1 MKRNGMSRLVLAI
14 DDDKLVHKII
24 EDALAQSCKLIHAK
38 NGDEGLRLAL
48 KYHPDIILLDV
59 EMPGLNGF
67 EVCEKLKK
75 SPDTLDIP
83 VMFLSSRK
91 DISERMRGYN
101 SGASDYIIKPFNREE
116 LLARINVLDD
126 YRQTSQRLK
135 KDIEQAQITAEIAMT
150 DSGDMGRIMRYVG
163 QSYHA
168 HDFDTLSEFFFEF
181 FIPLQLEVAVAFWHQ
196 QGEVYKSAEGI
207 IQPIEQELLE
217 QNRTGNRFVDF
228 GCRTIINYPKVSL
241 LIKNMPTD
249 DPGLYGRYKDLLPH
263 ILEATNSKI
272 QDMEDSEQAL
282 NQVGLI
288 GQVCD
293 DIAQQLVY
301 LDMHHNSQSENLKSL
316 IEQAT
321 ERPESLANITNTE
334 QLSEFYQH
342 FGFLNEE
349 LGQVKQKLSIITDTR
364 EALHMSLNKLSQP
377 WSEDQVPSQDDI
389 ELF

>member
-1 MKRNGMSRLVLAI
+1 MSRLVLAI

>member
-75 SPDTLDIP
+75 SPDTLEIP

>member
-1 MKRNGMSRLVLAI
+1 MSRLVLAI

-24 EDALAQSCKLIHAK
+24 EDALAESCKLIRAK

-48 KYHPDIILLDV
+48 KYQPDIILLDV
-59 EMPGLNGF
+59 EMPGMNGF

-75 SPDTLDIP
+75 SSETSAIP
-83 VMFLSSRK
+83 VMFLSSRT

-101 SGASDYIIKPFNREE
+101 SGAADYIVKPFNREE

-126 YRQTSQRLK
+126 YRQVSQRLK
-135 KDIEQAQITAEIAMT
+135 QDMEQAQITAEIAMT

-168 HDFDTLSEFFFEF
+168 HDLDSLSSFFFEF

-196 QGEVYKSAEGI
+196 QGEVFKSAEGA

-217 QNRTGNRFVDF
+217 QNRDGNRFVDF
-228 GCRTIINYPKVSL
+228 GRRTIINYPKVSL

-249 DPGLYGRYKDLLPH
+249 DPAMYGRYKDLLPH
-263 ILEATNSKI
+263 ILEATNAKI
-272 QDMEDSEQAL
+272 QDMEESEQAL
-282 NQVGLI
+282 NQVEQI

-293 DIAQQLVY
+293 DIAQQLVF
-301 LDMHHNSQSENLKSL
+301 LDMHHSTQSDNLQQL
-316 IEQAT
+316 LVAE
-321 ERPESLANITNTE
+321 EVANVE
-334 QLSEFYQH
+334 QLKEVSQH
-342 FGFLNEE
+342 FAFMNEE
-349 LGQVKQKLSIITDTR
+349 IGVIKQKLALITETR
-364 EALHMSLNKLSQP
+364 EALHTSLNKLNQP
-377 WSEDQVPSQDDI
+377 WTEEQVASQDDI

>member
-1 MKRNGMSRLVLAI
+1 MSRLVLAI

-24 EDALAQSCKLIHAK
+24 EDALAESCKLIRAK

-48 KYHPDIILLDV
+48 KYQPDIILLDV
-59 EMPGLNGF
+59 EMPGMNGF

-75 SPDTLDIP
+75 SSETSAIP
-83 VMFLSSRK
+83 VMFLSSRT

-101 SGASDYIIKPFNREE
+101 SGAADYIVKPFNREE

-126 YRQTSQRLK
+126 YRQVSQRLK
-135 KDIEQAQITAEIAMT
+135 QDMEQAQITAEIAMT

-168 HDFDTLSEFFFEF
+168 HDLDSLSSFFFEF

-196 QGEVYKSAEGI
+196 QGEVFKSAEGA

-217 QNRTGNRFVDF
+217 QNRDGSRFVDF
-228 GCRTIINYPKVSL
+228 GRRTIINYPKVSL

-249 DPGLYGRYKDLLPH
+249 DPAMYGRYKDLLPH
-263 ILEATNSKI
+263 ILEATNAKI
-272 QDMEDSEQAL
+272 QDMEESEQAL
-282 NQVGLI
+282 NQVEQI

-293 DIAQQLVY
+293 DIAQQLVF
-301 LDMHHNSQSENLKSL
+301 LDMHHSTQSDNLQQLL
-316 IEQAT
+316 IAE
-321 ERPESLANITNTE
+321 EVANVE
-334 QLSEFYQH
+334 QLKEVSQH
-342 FGFLNEE
+342 FAFMNEE
-349 LGQVKQKLSIITDTR
+349 IGVIKQKLALITETR
-364 EALHMSLNKLSQP
+364 EALHTSLNKLNQP
-377 WSEDQVPSQDDI
+377 WTEEQVASQDDI

>member
-1 MKRNGMSRLVLAI
+1 MSRLVLAI

-75 SPDTLDIP
+75 SPDTLEIP

>member
-1 MKRNGMSRLVLAI
+1 MSRLVLAI

-24 EDALAQSCKLIHAK
+24 EDALAESCNLIHAK

-48 KYHPDIILLDV
+48 KYQPDIILLDV

-75 SPDTLDIP
+75 SPDTFEIP
-83 VMFLSSRK
+83 VMFLSSRT

-101 SGASDYIIKPFNREE
+101 SGAADYIVKPFNREE

-126 YRQTSQRLK
+126 YRQVSQRLK
-135 KDIEQAQITAEIAMT
+135 QDIEQAQITAEIAMT

-168 HDFDTLSEFFFEF
+168 HDLDSLSSFFFEF
-181 FIPLQLEVAVAFWHQ
+181 FVPLQLEVAVAFWHQ
-196 QGEVYKSAEGI
+196 QGEVFKSAEGA

-217 QNRTGNRFVDF
+217 QNREGNRFVDF
-228 GCRTIINYPKVSL
+228 GRRTIINYPKVSL

-249 DPGLYGRYKDLLPH
+249 DPGMYGRYKDLLPH
-263 ILEATNSKI
+263 LLEATNAKI
-272 QDMEDSEQAL
+272 QDMEESDQAIEQVE
-282 NQVGLI
+282 QI

-293 DIAQQLVY
+293 DIAQQLVF
-301 LDMHHNSQSENLKSL
+301 LDMHHSTQSENFDQLLQSTP
-316 IEQAT
+316 IE
-321 ERPESLANITNTE
+321 NTE
-334 QLSEFYQH
+334 QLKAFSQH
-342 FGFLNEE
+342 FAFMNEE
-349 LGQVKQKLSIITDTR
+349 IDVIKQKLALISETR
-364 EALHMSLNKLSQP
+364 EALHTSLNKLSQP
-377 WSEDQVPSQDDI
+377 WSEDQVASQDDI

>member
-1 MKRNGMSRLVLAI
+1 MSRLVLAI

-101 SGASDYIIKPFNREE
+101 SGASDYIVKPFNREE

-321 ERPESLANITNTE
+321 ERPESLANITNTD

>member
-1 MKRNGMSRLVLAI
+1 MSRLVLAI

-24 EDALAQSCKLIHAK
+24 EDALAESCKLIRAK

-48 KYHPDIILLDV
+48 KYQPDIILLDV
-59 EMPGLNGF
+59 EMPGMNGF

-75 SPDTLDIP
+75 SSETSAIP
-83 VMFLSSRK
+83 VMFLSSRT

-101 SGASDYIIKPFNREE
+101 SGAADYIVKPFNREE

-126 YRQTSQRLK
+126 YRQVSQRLK
-135 KDIEQAQITAEIAMT
+135 QDMEQAQITAEIAMT

-168 HDFDTLSEFFFEF
+168 HDLESLSSFFFEF

-196 QGEVYKSAEGI
+196 QGEVFKSAEGA

-217 QNRTGNRFVDF
+217 QNRDGNRFVDF
-228 GCRTIINYPKVSL
+228 GRRTIINYPKVSL

-249 DPGLYGRYKDLLPH
+249 DPAMYGRYKDLLPH
-263 ILEATNSKI
+263 ILEATNAKI
-272 QDMEDSEQAL
+272 QDMEESEQAL
-282 NQVGLI
+282 NQVEQI

-293 DIAQQLVY
+293 DIAQQLVF
-301 LDMHHNSQSENLKSL
+301 LDMHHSTQSDNLQHL
-316 IEQAT
+316 LVAE
-321 ERPESLANITNTE
+321 EVANVE
-334 QLSEFYQH
+334 QLKEVSQH
-342 FGFLNEE
+342 FAFMNEE
-349 LGQVKQKLSIITDTR
+349 IGVIKQKLALITETR
-364 EALHMSLNKLSQP
+364 EALHTSLNKLNQP
-377 WSEDQVPSQDDI
+377 WTEEQVASQDDI

>member
-1 MKRNGMSRLVLAI
+1 MSRLVLAI

-24 EDALAQSCKLIHAK
+24 EDALAESCKLIRAK

-48 KYHPDIILLDV
+48 KYQPDIILLDV
-59 EMPGLNGF
+59 EMPGMNGF

-75 SPDTLDIP
+75 SSETSAIP
-83 VMFLSSRK
+83 VMFLSSRT

-101 SGASDYIIKPFNREE
+101 SGAADYIVKPFNREE

-126 YRQTSQRLK
+126 YRQVSQRLK
-135 KDIEQAQITAEIAMT
+135 QDMEQAQITAEIAMT

-168 HDFDTLSEFFFEF
+168 HDLDSLSSFFFEF

-196 QGEVYKSAEGI
+196 QGEVFKSAEGA

-217 QNRTGNRFVDF
+217 QNRDGNRFVDF
-228 GCRTIINYPKVSL
+228 GRRTIINYPKVSL

-249 DPGLYGRYKDLLPH
+249 DPAMYGRYKDLLPH
-263 ILEATNSKI
+263 ILEATNAKI
-272 QDMEDSEQAL
+272 QDMEESEQAL
-282 NQVGLI
+282 NQVEQI

-293 DIAQQLVY
+293 DIAQQLVF
-301 LDMHHNSQSENLKSL
+301 LDMHHSTQSDNLQQL
-316 IEQAT
+316 LVAE
-321 ERPESLANITNTE
+321 EVANVE
-334 QLSEFYQH
+334 QLKDVSQH
-342 FGFLNEE
+342 FAFMNEE
-349 LGQVKQKLSIITDTR
+349 IGVIKQKLALITETR
-364 EALHMSLNKLSQP
+364 EALHTSLNKLNQP
-377 WSEDQVPSQDDI
+377 WTEEQVASQDDI

>member
-1 MKRNGMSRLVLAI
+1 MSRLVLAI

-24 EDALAQSCKLIHAK
+24 EDALAESCKLIRAK

-48 KYHPDIILLDV
+48 KYQPDIILLDV
-59 EMPGLNGF
+59 EMPGMNGF

-75 SPDTLDIP
+75 SSETSAIP
-83 VMFLSSRK
+83 VMFLSSRT

-101 SGASDYIIKPFNREE
+101 SGAADYIVKPFNREE

-126 YRQTSQRLK
+126 YRQVSQRLK
-135 KDIEQAQITAEIAMT
+135 QDMEQAQITAEIAMT

-168 HDFDTLSEFFFEF
+168 HDLDSLSSFFFEF

-196 QGEVYKSAEGI
+196 QGEVFKSAEGA

-217 QNRTGNRFVDF
+217 QNRDGSRFVDF
-228 GCRTIINYPKVSL
+228 GRRTIINYPKVSL

-249 DPGLYGRYKDLLPH
+249 DPAMYGRYKDLLPH
-263 ILEATNSKI
+263 ILEATNAKI
-272 QDMEDSEQAL
+272 QDMEESEQAL
-282 NQVGLI
+282 NQVEQI

-293 DIAQQLVY
+293 DIAQQLVF
-301 LDMHHNSQSENLKSL
+301 LDMHHSTQSDNLQQL
-316 IEQAT
+316 LVAE
-321 ERPESLANITNTE
+321 EVANVE
-334 QLSEFYQH
+334 QLKEVSQH
-342 FGFLNEE
+342 FAFMNEE
-349 LGQVKQKLSIITDTR
+349 IGVIKQKLALITETR
-364 EALHMSLNKLSQP
+364 EALHTSLNKLNQP
-377 WSEDQVPSQDDI
+377 WTEEQVASQDDI

>member
-83 VMFLSSRK
+83 VMFLSYRK

-101 SGASDYIIKPFNREE
+101 SGASDYIVKPFNREE

-196 QGEVYKSAEGI
+196 QCVVYKSAEGI

-316 IEQAT
+316 IEQAI

-364 EALHMSLNKLSQP
+364 EALGMSLNKLSQS
-377 WSEDQVPSQDDI
+377 WTEAEVPAQDDI

>member
-1 MKRNGMSRLVLAI
+1 MSRLVLAI

-101 SGASDYIIKPFNREE
+101 SGASDYIVKPFNREE

-217 QNRTGNRFVDF
+217 QNREDNRFVDF
-228 GCRTIINYPKVSL
+228 GRRTIINYPKVSL

-249 DPGLYGRYKDLLPH
+249 DPGMYGRYKDLLPH
-263 ILEATNSKI
+263 LLEATNAKI
-272 QDMEDSEQAL
+272 QDMEESDQAIE
-282 NQVGLI
+282 QVGQI

-293 DIAQQLVY
+293 DIAQQLVF
-301 LDMHHNSQSENLKSL
+301 LDMHHSTQSENFEQLVQSAQ
-316 IEQAT
+316 IE
-321 ERPESLANITNTE
+321 NTE
-334 QLSEFYQH
+334 QLKSFSQH
-342 FGFLNEE
+342 FASMNEE
-349 LGQVKQKLSIITDTR
+349 IDVIKKKLALISETR

-377 WSEDQVPSQDDI
+377 WSEDQVASQDDI